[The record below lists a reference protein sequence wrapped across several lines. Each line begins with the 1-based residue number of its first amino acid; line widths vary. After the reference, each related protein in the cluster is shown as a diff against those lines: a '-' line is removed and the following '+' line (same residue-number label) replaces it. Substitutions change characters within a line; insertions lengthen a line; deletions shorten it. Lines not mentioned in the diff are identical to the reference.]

1 MFALQAN
8 LEKPVS
14 VYRLLLM
21 IIVTMVAMAMATM
34 IMIMIMMMIVMTIM
48 MMMMIVRLWHH
59 YKDNDQW
66 CPGMKQ

>member
-21 IIVTMVAMAMATM
+21 IIVTMVAMAMATR
-34 IMIMIMMMIVMTIM
+34 IMIMIMMIIVMTIM
-48 MMMMIVRLWHH
+48 MMRKMVRLWHH
-59 YKDNDQW
+59 YNDNDQW
-66 CPGMKQ
+66 CPSVAQ